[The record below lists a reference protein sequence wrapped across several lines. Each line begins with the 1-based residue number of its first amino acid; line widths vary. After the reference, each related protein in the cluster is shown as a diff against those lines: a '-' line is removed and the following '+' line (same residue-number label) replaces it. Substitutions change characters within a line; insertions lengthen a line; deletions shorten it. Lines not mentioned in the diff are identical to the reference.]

1 MKDKKSMSMIIIVGI
16 IIGLFLF
23 VNTTVFATT
32 GTVVA
37 SDLRLRK
44 EESTS
49 SEVLDLLDENDK
61 VEIISENGDWYKVKA
76 NGKVGYVS
84 KEYIKLTNENN
95 QNTENAITE
104 NKNETEEKSNENSE
118 ENKEEKNTSTENTS
132 TENTSTENPTEENA
146 NKENTQ
152 EEQKQEIPSKCKF
165 ATDVQLKIMPVIN
178 GIIINSTNADEE
190 YDVVSSAGVWSYVKS
205 GNKAGWVLT
214 EKLTAVS
221 TEKAEETKPEEKQE
235 EKKEENQQE
244 EQNQEKKE
252 EEKKAE
258 EPADT
263 KYSSAKTYYVKGTSV
278 NARSKA
284 SKDSEVIK
292 VLNTNNSVKVTGEN
306 GNWYVVEING
316 EKAYISKSLL
326 SKEKVEV
333 TSRSSNS
340 LNEKNNQQPA
350 AQTPAPAEQQV
361 ASNPSGA
368 AIVQYAKTFLGYRY
382 VYGTAGPNTFD
393 CSGFVQYVYKHFGY
407 SLSRSSGIQAND
419 GVAVSKSNLQPGDVL
434 IFRDTSNTRIGHVGI
449 YIGDGQFIHASNSR
463 TGVIT
468 SSLSTNAYQKRY
480 VGARRIL

>member
-1 MKDKKSMSMIIIVGI
+1 MKDKKSMSMVIIVGI
-16 IIGLFLF
+16 IISLFLF

-32 GTVVA
+32 GTVVT

-84 KEYIKLTNENN
+84 KEYIKVKDENN
-95 QNTENAITE
+95 QNTQNIVSE
-104 NKNETEEKSNENSE
+104 NKNETEQKPEENSE
-118 ENKEEKNTSTENTS
+118 ENKDEKNTT
-132 TENTSTENPTEENA
+132 TENPSQENSTEENT
-146 NKENTQ
+146 NKDNTQ
-152 EEQKQEIPSKCKF
+152 QEQKTEVPSKCKF
-165 ATDVQLKIMPVIN
+165 ASDVQLKVMPIIN
-178 GIIINSTNADEE
+178 GIVINNTKADEE
-190 YDVVSSAGVWSYVKS
+190 YDVVSNAGVWSYVKS

-214 EKLTAVS
+214 EKITAVS
-221 TEKAEETKPEEKQE
+221 TEKTEEPKPEEKQE
-235 EKKEENQQE
+235 EPKEENKQDEKNQKTE
-244 EQNQEKKE
+244 EP
-252 EEKKAE
+252 KAE

-263 KYSSAKTYYVKGTSV
+263 NYSSPKTYYVKGTSV

-284 SKDSEVIK
+284 NKDAEVVK

-316 EKAYISKSLL
+316 QKAYISKSLL

-340 LNEKNNQQPA
+340 LNEVNNQKTEV
-350 AQTPAPAEQQV
+350 QTPAPVEKPAEQPV

-407 SLSRSSGIQAND
+407 SLSRSSGTQAND

-434 IFRDTSNTRIGHVGI
+434 IFRDTSNSRIGHVGI

-463 TGVIT
+463 TGVII
-468 SSLSTNAYQKRY
+468 SSLSTSAYQKRY

>member
-1 MKDKKSMSMIIIVGI
+1 MKDKKSMSMVIIVGI
-16 IIGLFLF
+16 IISLFLF

-32 GTVVA
+32 GTVVT

-84 KEYIKLTNENN
+84 KEYIKVKDENN
-95 QNTENAITE
+95 QNTQNIVSE
-104 NKNETEEKSNENSE
+104 NKNETEQKPEENSE
-118 ENKEEKNTSTENTS
+118 ENKDEKNTTTENPS
-132 TENTSTENPTEENA
+132 QENPTEENT
-146 NKENTQ
+146 NKDNTQ
-152 EEQKQEIPSKCKF
+152 EEQKTEVPSKCKF
-165 ATDVQLKIMPVIN
+165 ASDVQLKVMPIIN
-178 GIIINSTNADEE
+178 GIVINNTKADEE
-190 YDVVSSAGVWSYVKS
+190 YDVVSNAGVWSYVKS

-214 EKLTAVS
+214 EKITAVS
-221 TEKAEETKPEEKQE
+221 TEKTEGPKPEEKQE
-235 EKKEENQQE
+235 EPKEENKQD
-244 EQNQEKKE
+244 EKIQKTE
-252 EEKKAE
+252 DPKAE

-263 KYSSAKTYYVKGTSV
+263 NYSSPKTYYVKGTSV

-284 SKDSEVIK
+284 NKDAEVVK

-316 EKAYISKSLL
+316 QKAYISKSLL

-340 LNEKNNQQPA
+340 LNEGNNQKTEV
-350 AQTPAPAEQQV
+350 QTPAPVEKPAEQPV

-407 SLSRSSGIQAND
+407 SLSRSSGTQAND

-434 IFRDTSNTRIGHVGI
+434 IFRDTSNSRIGHVGI

-463 TGVIT
+463 TGVII
-468 SSLSTNAYQKRY
+468 SSLSTSAYQKRY

>member
-1 MKDKKSMSMIIIVGI
+1 MKDKKSMSMIIIVGVI
-16 IIGLFLF
+16 ISLFLF

-32 GTVVA
+32 GTVVT

-84 KEYIKLTNENN
+84 KEYIKLKDENN
-95 QNTENAITE
+95 QNTENTNTE
-104 NKNETEEKSNENSE
+104 NKNETEEKTDENS
-118 ENKEEKNTSTENTS
+118 EEKNTSTENTS
-132 TENTSTENPTEENA
+132 TENTSAENITEENT
-146 NKENTQ
+146 NKENTK
-152 EEQKQEIPSKCKF
+152 EEHKQEVPSKYKF
-165 ATDVQLKIMPVIN
+165 ATDVQLKVMPVIN
-178 GIIINSTNADEE
+178 GIVINSTNADEE

-252 EEKKAE
+252 EEKKSE

-284 SKDSEVIK
+284 SKDSEVVK

-306 GNWYVVEING
+306 GSWYVVEING

-340 LNEKNNQQPA
+340 LSESNNQQPA
-350 AQTPAPAEQQV
+350 AQAPEQPV

-407 SLSRSSGIQAND
+407 SLSRSSGTQAND

-434 IFRDTSNTRIGHVGI
+434 IFRDTSNSRIGHVGI

-463 TGVIT
+463 TGVII

>member
-1 MKDKKSMSMIIIVGI
+1 MKDKKSMSMVIIVGI
-16 IIGLFLF
+16 IISLFLF

-32 GTVVA
+32 GTVVT

-84 KEYIKLTNENN
+84 KEYIKVKDENN
-95 QNTENAITE
+95 QNTQNIVSE
-104 NKNETEEKSNENSE
+104 NKNETEQKPEENSE
-118 ENKEEKNTSTENTS
+118 ENKDEKNTTTENPS
-132 TENTSTENPTEENA
+132 QENPTEENT
-146 NKENTQ
+146 NKDNTQ
-152 EEQKQEIPSKCKF
+152 EEQKTEVPSKCKF
-165 ATDVQLKIMPVIN
+165 ASDVQLKVMPIIN
-178 GIIINSTNADEE
+178 GIVINNTKADEE
-190 YDVVSSAGVWSYVKS
+190 YDVVSNAGVWSYVKS

-214 EKLTAVS
+214 EKITAVS
-221 TEKAEETKPEEKQE
+221 TEKTEEPKPEEKQE
-235 EKKEENQQE
+235 EPKEENKQDEKNQKTE
-244 EQNQEKKE
+244 EP
-252 EEKKAE
+252 KAE

-263 KYSSAKTYYVKGTSV
+263 NYSSPKTYYVKGTSV

-284 SKDSEVIK
+284 NKDAEVVK

-316 EKAYISKSLL
+316 QKAYISKSLL

-340 LNEKNNQQPA
+340 LNEGNNQKTEV
-350 AQTPAPAEQQV
+350 QTPAPVEKPAEQPV

-407 SLSRSSGIQAND
+407 SLSRSSGTQAND

-434 IFRDTSNTRIGHVGI
+434 IFRDTSNSRIGHVGI

-463 TGVIT
+463 TGVII
-468 SSLSTNAYQKRY
+468 SSLSTSAYQKRY